1 MRNPAFWYA
10 PIGAT
15 AIGLMPLTLVY
26 GAAEALRRRL
36 TKPEKPEIPVICVGN
51 LTAGGAGKT
60 PAVRALADMLQGA
73 GHQPI
78 VLSRGFGGQ
87 NAGPLRVD
95 PTRHVAADTGDEPLC
110 WPTT

>member
-1 MRNPAFWYA
+1 
-10 PIGAT
+10 
-15 AIGLMPLTLVY
+15 MPLALLY

-87 NAGPLRVD
+87 NAGPFASTRPAMSP
-95 PTRHVAADTGDEPLC
+95 PTRAMSRLC

>member
-1 MRNPAFWYA
+1 MRSPAFWYA

-60 PAVRALADMLQGA
+60 PAVRALADMLHGSAMNCWFAVCKQGVSILESV
-73 GHQPI
+73 HI
-78 VLSRGFGGQ
+78 
-87 NAGPLRVD
+87 D
-95 PTRHVAADTGDEPLC
+95 
-110 WPTT
+110 